1 MIKCAAIELAVLKD
15 NCSGSSNHHDI
26 NLDRIT
32 MIAVLRNKLP
42 LNSLWKVVGLVIA
55 LQLPVLAD
63 LNHDHDHDH
72 EGLTSEQTV
81 CLQCSLIGTSSD
93 ADAAIDCFRSAQTA
107 SSSIALR
114 SHAGA
119 GDICQQSIQ
128 PPSRA
133 PPF

>member
-1 MIKCAAIELAVLKD
+1 
-15 NCSGSSNHHDI
+15 
-26 NLDRIT
+26 
-32 MIAVLRNKLP
+32 MIAVFRNKP
-42 LNSLWKVVGLVIA
+42 LINTLWKVVGLVIA
-55 LQLPVLAD
+55 LQWQVLAD
-63 LNHDHDHDH
+63 LNHDNESDH

-81 CLQCSLIGTSSD
+81 CLPCSLIGTSSD
-93 ADAAIDCFRSAQTA
+93 ADAAIDCFRLAQTA

-119 GDICQQSIQ
+119 EDICQQSIQ

>member
-1 MIKCAAIELAVLKD
+1 
-15 NCSGSSNHHDI
+15 
-26 NLDRIT
+26 
-32 MIAVLRNKLP
+32 MIAVLRSKLP

-55 LQLPVLAD
+55 LQWPVLAD
-63 LNHDHDHDH
+63 LNHDHDHV
-72 EGLTSEQTV
+72 GLTSEQTV
-81 CLQCSLIGTSSD
+81 CLSCLLIGTPSD

-114 SHAGA
+114 FHAGA

>member
-1 MIKCAAIELAVLKD
+1 
-15 NCSGSSNHHDI
+15 
-26 NLDRIT
+26 
-32 MIAVLRNKLP
+32 MIAVLRSKLP
-42 LNSLWKVVGLVIA
+42 FNSLWKVVGLVIA
-55 LQLPVLAD
+55 LQWPVLAD
-63 LNHDHDHDH
+63 LNHDH
-72 EGLTSEQTV
+72 EGHTPEETV
-81 CLQCSLIGTSSD
+81 CLSCSLIGTSSD
-93 ADAAIDCFRSAQTA
+93 ADAAIDCFRVAQTA

>member
-1 MIKCAAIELAVLKD
+1 
-15 NCSGSSNHHDI
+15 
-26 NLDRIT
+26 
-32 MIAVLRNKLP
+32 MIAVFRNKP
-42 LNSLWKVVGLVIA
+42 LTNTLWKVVGLVIA
-55 LQLPVLAD
+55 LQWPVLAD
-63 LNHDHDHDH
+63 LNHDHDSDH

-107 SSSIALR
+107 SISIALR
-114 SHAGA
+114 PHAGA

>member
-1 MIKCAAIELAVLKD
+1 
-15 NCSGSSNHHDI
+15 
-26 NLDRIT
+26 
-32 MIAVLRNKLP
+32 MIAALRSKLP
-42 LNSLWKVVGLVIA
+42 LDSLWKVLGLVIA
-55 LQLPVLAD
+55 LQWPVLAD
-63 LNHDHDHDH
+63 LNHDHDHDHDH

-81 CLQCSLIGTSSD
+81 CLTCSLIGTSSD
-93 ADAAIDCFRSAQTA
+93 ADAAIDCFRLAQTA

-133 PPF
+133 PPC

>member
-1 MIKCAAIELAVLKD
+1 
-15 NCSGSSNHHDI
+15 
-26 NLDRIT
+26 
-32 MIAVLRNKLP
+32 MIAALRSKLP
-42 LNSLWKVVGLVIA
+42 LNSLWKVLGLVIA
-55 LQLPVLAD
+55 LQWPVLAD
-63 LNHDHDHDH
+63 LNHDHDH
-72 EGLTSEQTV
+72 EGFTSEQTV
-81 CLQCSLIGTSSD
+81 CLSCSLIGTSSD
-93 ADAAIDCFRSAQTA
+93 AEAANECSTSAQIA

>member
-1 MIKCAAIELAVLKD
+1 
-15 NCSGSSNHHDI
+15 
-26 NLDRIT
+26 

-81 CLQCSLIGTSSD
+81 CLQCSLIGTSTD

-107 SSSIALR
+107 SISIALR
-114 SHAGA
+114 PHPGA
-119 GDICQQSIQ
+119 GDICHQSIQ

>member
-1 MIKCAAIELAVLKD
+1 
-15 NCSGSSNHHDI
+15 
-26 NLDRIT
+26 
-32 MIAVLRNKLP
+32 MIAALRSKLP
-42 LNSLWKVVGLVIA
+42 LNSLWKVLGLVIA
-55 LQLPVLAD
+55 LQWPVLAD

-72 EGLTSEQTV
+72 DHEGLTSEQRV
-81 CLQCSLIGTSSD
+81 CLHCSLIGTSSD
-93 ADAAIDCFRSAQTA
+93 ADAAIDCFRLAQTA
-107 SSSIALR
+107 SRSIALR

>member
-1 MIKCAAIELAVLKD
+1 
-15 NCSGSSNHHDI
+15 
-26 NLDRIT
+26 

-42 LNSLWKVVGLVIA
+42 LNSLWIVVGLVIA

-81 CLQCSLIGTSSD
+81 CLQCSLIGTSTD
-93 ADAAIDCFRSAQTA
+93 ADAAIDCFRSTQTA
-107 SSSIALR
+107 SISIALR
-114 SHAGA
+114 PHAGA

>member
-1 MIKCAAIELAVLKD
+1 
-15 NCSGSSNHHDI
+15 
-26 NLDRIT
+26 
-32 MIAVLRNKLP
+32 MIAVFRNEP
-42 LNSLWKVVGLVIA
+42 LTNTLWKVVGLVIA
-55 LQLPVLAD
+55 LQWPVLAD
-63 LNHDHDHDH
+63 LNHDHDSDH

-81 CLQCSLIGTSSD
+81 CLPCSLIGTSSD
-93 ADAAIDCFRSAQTA
+93 VEAANECSTSAQIE
-107 SSSIALR
+107 SSSIALG

>member
-1 MIKCAAIELAVLKD
+1 
-15 NCSGSSNHHDI
+15 
-26 NLDRIT
+26 
-32 MIAVLRNKLP
+32 MIAVLRSKLP

-55 LQLPVLAD
+55 LQWPVLAD

-107 SSSIALR
+107 SISIALR
-114 SHAGA
+114 SHADA

>member
-1 MIKCAAIELAVLKD
+1 
-15 NCSGSSNHHDI
+15 
-26 NLDRIT
+26 
-32 MIAVLRNKLP
+32 MIAVFRNKP
-42 LNSLWKVVGLVIA
+42 LTNTLWKVVGLVIA
-55 LQLPVLAD
+55 LQWPVLAD
-63 LNHDHDHDH
+63 LNHDHDH

-81 CLQCSLIGTSSD
+81 CLPCSLIGTSSD
-93 ADAAIDCFRSAQTA
+93 ADAAIDCFRLAQTA

-119 GDICQQSIQ
+119 EDICQQSIQ

>member
-1 MIKCAAIELAVLKD
+1 
-15 NCSGSSNHHDI
+15 
-26 NLDRIT
+26 
-32 MIAVLRNKLP
+32 MIAVFRSKFP

-55 LQLPVLAD
+55 LQWPVLAD
-63 LNHDHDHDH
+63 LNHDHDH

-81 CLQCSLIGTSSD
+81 CLSCSLIGTPSD

-119 GDICQQSIQ
+119 GDICKQSIQ

>member
-1 MIKCAAIELAVLKD
+1 
-15 NCSGSSNHHDI
+15 
-26 NLDRIT
+26 
-32 MIAVLRNKLP
+32 MIAVFRSQLP

-55 LQLPVLAD
+55 LQWPVLAE
-63 LNHDHDHDH
+63 LNHDHDH

-81 CLQCSLIGTSSD
+81 CLSCSPMGTSSD

-107 SSSIALR
+107 LISIALR

-119 GDICQQSIQ
+119 ADICQQSTQ

>member
-1 MIKCAAIELAVLKD
+1 
-15 NCSGSSNHHDI
+15 
-26 NLDRIT
+26 
-32 MIAVLRNKLP
+32 MIAVFRNKP
-42 LNSLWKVVGLVIA
+42 LTNTLWKVVGLVIA
-55 LQLPVLAD
+55 LQWPVLAD

-81 CLQCSLIGTSSD
+81 CLSCSLTGTSSD
-93 ADAAIDCFRSAQTA
+93 ADAAVDCFRSAQTA
-107 SSSIALR
+107 SISIALR

>member
-1 MIKCAAIELAVLKD
+1 
-15 NCSGSSNHHDI
+15 
-26 NLDRIT
+26 

-55 LQLPVLAD
+55 LQWPVLAD
-63 LNHDHDHDH
+63 LNHDHNH

-81 CLQCSLIGTSSD
+81 CSSCSLIGTSSD
-93 ADAAIDCFRSAQTA
+93 ADAAIGCFRSARTA
-107 SSSIALR
+107 SISIALR

-119 GDICQQSIQ
+119 EDICQQAIQ

>member
-1 MIKCAAIELAVLKD
+1 
-15 NCSGSSNHHDI
+15 
-26 NLDRIT
+26 
-32 MIAVLRNKLP
+32 MIAALRSKLP
-42 LNSLWKVVGLVIA
+42 LNSLWKVLGLVIA
-55 LQLPVLAD
+55 LQWPVLAD
-63 LNHDHDHDH
+63 LNHDHDH

-81 CLQCSLIGTSSD
+81 CLSCSLIGTSSD
-93 ADAAIDCFRSAQTA
+93 ADAAIDCFCSAQTA

-119 GDICQQSIQ
+119 EDICQQSIQ

>member
-1 MIKCAAIELAVLKD
+1 
-15 NCSGSSNHHDI
+15 
-26 NLDRIT
+26 

-63 LNHDHDHDH
+63 LNHDHDHD
-72 EGLTSEQTV
+72 GLTSEQSV
-81 CLQCSLIGTSSD
+81 CSSCLLIGTSSD
-93 ADAAIDCFRSAQTA
+93 ADAAIECFRSAQTE
-107 SSSIALR
+107 SSSIALG
-114 SHAGA
+114 SHAGS
-119 GDICQQSIQ
+119 GSFFRRSIQ

>member
-1 MIKCAAIELAVLKD
+1 
-15 NCSGSSNHHDI
+15 
-26 NLDRIT
+26 

-55 LQLPVLAD
+55 LQWPVLAD
-63 LNHDHDHDH
+63 LNHDHDHDHDHDH

-107 SSSIALR
+107 SISIALR

>member
-1 MIKCAAIELAVLKD
+1 
-15 NCSGSSNHHDI
+15 
-26 NLDRIT
+26 

-72 EGLTSEQTV
+72 EGLTSEQRV
-81 CLQCSLIGTSSD
+81 CLPCSLIGTSSD
-93 ADAAIDCFRSAQTA
+93 ADAAIDCFRLAQTA
-107 SSSIALR
+107 PSSIALR
-114 SHAGA
+114 SHAGV

>member
-1 MIKCAAIELAVLKD
+1 
-15 NCSGSSNHHDI
+15 
-26 NLDRIT
+26 

-55 LQLPVLAD
+55 LQWPVLAD
-63 LNHDHDHDH
+63 LNHDHDH

-81 CLQCSLIGTSSD
+81 CLSCSLIGTSSD
-93 ADAAIDCFRSAQTA
+93 VEAANECSTSAQIA

>member
-1 MIKCAAIELAVLKD
+1 
-15 NCSGSSNHHDI
+15 
-26 NLDRIT
+26 

-55 LQLPVLAD
+55 LQWPVLAD
-63 LNHDHDHDH
+63 LNHDHDHH

-81 CLQCSLIGTSSD
+81 CLSCLLIGTSSD

-107 SSSIALR
+107 SISIALR